1 MNNTLADLPIYE
13 VTYEDNMKVELDQV
27 YTFKI
32 ANGDEVVAKVVTED
46 DTYYTVKRP
55 LTVVPT
61 RDGIQMIASL
71 FTADPDKTVSI
82 NKQQIS
88 CIATAREEVCDS
100 YLEATTGIKP
110 VRKPSII
117 MG

>member
-1 MNNTLADLPIYE
+1 
-13 VTYEDNMKVELDQV
+13 MKIELDQV
-27 YTFKI
+27 YTIKI
-32 ANGDEVVAKVVTED
+32 ANGDEIVAKITQETD
-46 DTYYTVKRP
+46 NTYTIAKP
-55 LTVVPT
+55 LTVVPGPQ
-61 RDGIQMIASL
+61 GINMMNSL

-88 CIATAREEVCDS
+88 LIASSREEVCDS

-110 VRKPSII
+110 VRNSKIL